1 MMYIKLRD
9 YATGFQWQVGGVNP
23 FRQSAETVEKYG
35 PRVAT
40 NLAEAEVVEIQ
51 ADEDELEHIQQY
63 FTGIPFHK
71 AARVQRWFGDVANF
85 IAHNL

>member
-1 MMYIKLRD
+1 MMYIKLKD
-9 YATGFQWQVGGVNP
+9 YVTSFQWHTGEVNP
-23 FRQSAETVEKYG
+23 FRSSKETNEKYG
-35 PRVAT
+35 PEVAQ
-40 NLAEAEVVEIQ
+40 NLAAAEVIEIQ
-51 ADEDELEHIQQY
+51 ADGEELEHIQQY